1 MIGFLASLLGGVI
14 VGAIQGAGNRLF
26 GIPVYA
32 QQVNSLIALVV
43 VLALIVY
50 MRTVI
55 RRLPRRAENAS
66 R

>member
-1 MIGFLASLLGGVI
+1 MI

-50 MRTVI
+50 MHTVI
-55 RRLPRRAENAS
+55 RRMPRRAENAS